1 MSRAKLDWNPASP
14 DIRPIYRVFRQAM
27 RVISATWF
35 NWRVIGVEHVPVTG
49 PVILAANHVSFA
61 DPPMIGCALPRAIS
75 YLARETLFDQPG
87 LGWLIRQLNAVPVD
101 RDGGG
106 ASGLKAILDR
116 LHAGGGIILF
126 PEGTR
131 SRDGQLQPARSGV
144 GLTVIKSEAPVVPVR
159 VFGMFEA
166 WPRSRVFPRP
176 GRVTVKFGRPMDFV
190 ALRAE
195 AKACSKP
202 RLKAIYQ
209 QVTDEIM
216 GAIGRLDAAEE
227 IDRFPPTR

>member
-1 MSRAKLDWNPASP
+1 MSRAKLDWDPASP
-14 DIRPIYRVFRQAM
+14 AIRPIYRVFWQAM
-27 RVISATWF
+27 RFLSATWF
-35 NWRVIGVEHVPVTG
+35 NWRVIGAERVPSTG

-61 DPPMIGCALPRAIS
+61 DPPLIGCALPRAIS

-116 LHAGGGIILF
+116 LHTGGGIILF

-131 SRDGQLQPARSGV
+131 SRDGELQPARSGV

-166 WPRSRVFPRP
+166 WPRSRALPRP
-176 GRVTVKFGRPMDFV
+176 GRVTVKFGRPMDFA

-195 AKACSKP
+195 AKTCSKP

-216 GAIGRLDAAEE
+216 AAIGRLDPAEE
-227 IDRFPPTR
+227 VDRFPPMR